1 MANEMYDV
9 LERLKSI
16 ENPTED
22 QQAAIKSAEAMTKA
36 PEPAP
41 ADALETNATGD
52 NVYQEYAP
60 SEPADYARLA
70 GVQTLSVQTDAPEV
84 ATTNE
89 SVETEEEVLTES
101 VEEEVEEIEVHEDD
115 AQEEEVVSEG
125 PTRKDFQMVADL
137 IKNAEPAKKAEL
149 AQHHADV
156 FAKQNPRFDKE
167 RFMAACGVEE
177 SVATEEEVVEY
188 YDPAH
193 VAGIVKKHEK
203 EGHEVEMD
211 PYKEDEAGFTV
222 TFKDGSRRHYHYTKS
237 GVKVD
242 SLEPVDAMVDPDAEP
257 RGRGRPK
264 KEDIEETEV
273 DELTRA
279 FESKYAELTTEE
291 EVVAESTQLTES
303 VQLTQSIDDQGN
315 ESVNINA
322 QGDHVDMVK
331 QLLALSGM
339 RSDGYK
345 EYKPEEGEEE
355 ANEALANSPD
365 VKHADVDTQLNKM
378 SGGLNGPKDKSAL
391 RGDSVKLHDSKDLEE
406 SLLDLYKEYKG

>member
-1 MANEMYDV
+1 MEMYDV
-9 LERLKSI
+9 LEKLKQI

-22 QQAAIKSAEAMTKA
+22 QQQAIKSAEAMTNA

-60 SEPADYARLA
+60 TSDPADYARLA

-101 VEEEVEEIEVHEDD
+101 VEEEVV
-115 AQEEEVVSEG
+115 EEEVVEEATEEEVVAEG

-188 YDPAH
+188 YDPEH
-193 VAGIVKKHEK
+193 VAGIVKKHE
-203 EGHEVEMD
+203 ESGHEVEMD
-211 PYKEDEAGFTV
+211 PYKDDEAGFTV
-222 TFKDGSRRHYHYTKS
+222 TFKDGARRHYHYTKS

-242 SLEPVDAMVDPDAEP
+242 SLEPVDAIVDPDAPKRE
-257 RGRGRPK
+257 RGRPK

-291 EVVAESTQLTES
+291 EVVTESTQLTES

-345 EYKPEEGEEE
+345 EYKPEEGEEAE
-355 ANEALANSPD
+355 VEEELANSPD